1 MEGYTSGLSPAIMAA
16 QRDYEAARKRDEIN
30 RSLQRRVDR
39 DTLVTRNVIKDDHMA
54 ASQRNQ
60 LNALRRSML
69 EDKLKKVSGC
79 RDEGIF

>member
-1 MEGYTSGLSPAIMAA
+1 MAA
-16 QRDYEAARKRDEIN
+16 QKEFEAARKRDEIN
-30 RSLQRRVDR
+30 RSLQRRIDR

-69 EDKLKKVSGC
+69 EDKLKKVRAGPSWSTC
-79 RDEGIF
+79 TSTLTLLSI